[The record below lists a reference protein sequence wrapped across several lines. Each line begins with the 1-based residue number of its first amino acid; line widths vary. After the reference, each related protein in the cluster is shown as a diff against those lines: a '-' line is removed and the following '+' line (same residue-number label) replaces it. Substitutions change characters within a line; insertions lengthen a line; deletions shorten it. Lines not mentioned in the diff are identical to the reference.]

1 MSSDSQCH
9 YQDEILTQ
17 FRSILTEEGILNDGD
32 TIGTDD
38 STLL

>member
-1 MSSDSQCH
+1 MPLDGHDQNKMLA
-9 YQDEILTQ
+9 E
-17 FRSILTEEGILNDGD
+17 FRNTLVKEGILRDGD